1 MELLLVVAVLAIV
14 AAAAAPTFFG
24 GAQEAMEEAKKSSYM
39 SAYQNC
45 VSGTNLLMGIAASQG
60 IIPNANLS
68 FTNKDDEAKTLENY
82 APRAARVFTNKN
94 GKTYI
99 FGATYD
105 TTNHKVVIG
114 FAEGNDCLTLHY
126 SSRPGAAR
134 NRDLNLRYRTF
145 VFSLTASNHREYQ
158 CHYQYDADY
167 SLHNVPPHIIKNLLF
182 HI

>member
-1 MELLLVVAVLAIV
+1 MNKKGFTLMELLLVVAVLAIV

-114 FAEGNDCLTLHY
+114 FAEGNESAEPTTLTNTIAITSEL
-126 SSRPGAAR
+126 PTVEKALLKAWDAVKDVAA
-134 NRDLNLRYRTF
+134 N
-145 VFSLTASNHREYQ
+145 
-158 CHYQYDADY
+158 
-167 SLHNVPPHIIKNLLF
+167 
-182 HI
+182 